1 MSDNPGLTKASV
13 TLHRAMS
20 QLLEKGYNVYENV
33 EPQGQIDLIIES
45 RTNKKLLR
53 VDVKTINYIN
63 AHAKTRISGATLRP
77 NQRDYPE
84 NGILFLV
91 VDDDDCMWVQGY
103 ISQNTPREKRPC
115 TLFCRKP
122 SNWRVRDHT
131 YSGKYSSILL

>member
-45 RTNKKLLR
+45 RTTKKLLR

-63 AHAKTRISGATLRP
+63 AHEKTRISGATLRP

-84 NGILFLV
+84 DGILFLV
-91 VDDDDCMWVQGY
+91 VDDDDCMWIQGY
-103 ISQNTPREKRPC
+103 ISQNTPREKGFEESMRR
-115 TLFCRKP
+115 LKM
-122 SNWRVRDHT
+122 D
-131 YSGKYSSILL
+131 